1 MNNSTQ
7 PIELKNVN
15 ISIPDRILVEN
26 LNITLKTKE
35 FVAILGQNGCGKSLT
50 LHTIAG
56 LREPSSGEIFLE
68 GKEMKDFKRKEIAKK
83 LGLLTQD
90 SDDVFPSTVFDSVL
104 IGRHP
109 HIGIFNNESNEDLQI
124 VKKALDRVGLYE
136 LKDREVNSLS
146 GGEKRRLNIAQVI
159 AQDPNIYL
167 LDEPTNHLD
176 PFHQLQILNI
186 FHTIVKKKCTIIATM
201 HDINLIYRFADRC
214 LLIFENHNWL
224 LGNKK
229 EVLTE
234 ENLSELYKTKIQ
246 KNQINDQTFFTTN

>member
-7 PIELKNVN
+7 SIELKNVN

-109 HIGIFNNESNEDLQI
+109 HIGIFNNESNEDVQI

>member
-7 PIELKNVN
+7 SIELKNVN

-26 LNITLKTKE
+26 LNITLRTKE

-109 HIGIFNNESNEDLQI
+109 HIGIFNNESNEDVQI